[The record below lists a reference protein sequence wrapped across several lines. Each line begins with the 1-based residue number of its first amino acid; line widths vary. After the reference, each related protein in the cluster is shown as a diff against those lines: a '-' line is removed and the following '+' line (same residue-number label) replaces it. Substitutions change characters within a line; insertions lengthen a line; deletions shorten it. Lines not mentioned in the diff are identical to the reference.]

1 MGKNFTKSDKK
12 QKIHT
17 KKSFTESN
25 SEKTPSLKSIE
36 FILSYSKTTKSVS
49 KNNFILSLN

>member
-12 QKIHT
+12 QKIH
-17 KKSFTESN
+17 KNKSSVESFA
-25 SEKTPSLKSIE
+25 SLTPSLKTIK

-49 KNNFILSLN
+49 NNKFLLSLN

>member
-1 MGKNFTKSDKK
+1 MSKNFTKSDKK
-12 QKIHT
+12 QKIHI
-17 KKSFTESN
+17 KKSFTES
-25 SEKTPSLKSIE
+25 SSTITPSLKSIE

>member
-12 QKIHT
+12 QKIH
-17 KKSFTESN
+17 KKKYFTESC
-25 SEKTPSLKSIE
+25 SAITPSLKSIE
-36 FILSYSKTTKSVS
+36 FVLSYSKTTKSVS

>member
-12 QKIHT
+12 QKFH
-17 KKSFTESN
+17 KNKSSVESFA
-25 SEKTPSLKSIE
+25 SLTPSLKTIK

-49 KNNFILSLN
+49 NNKFLLSLN